1 MRINARAHSLW
12 GTAICVAAI
21 PAFATGTVKGMG
33 VLEGTLVI
41 VDPDDFADGTD
52 MSNAVRGVTLS
63 AIGSTPLTSAV
74 FSDANSFGG
83 QIFGHD
89 GNFEPFWGLVT
100 PSFDASLRADF
111 TVPTDF
117 VSVDFLM
124 NNGFDPGILRAFNAA
139 DELIGEVELPG
150 TAGAGNIETA
160 EISSPIANIAYM
172 IASTPEGTDVF
183 LDRLTFNPG
192 LAECLTVTD
201 EDIDCHA
208 DGSTFT
214 YTVQGV
220 DGCSGGMNTYTFTA
234 SGGAVGEE
242 MCFTVLVGDGGFC
255 CTTEICV
262 TIPDCTAS
270 AVTIIDFD
278 ELSNGDVVTNQF
290 SEATFSSSAGNVII
304 TAQPKIAHTP
314 PNFICT
320 APLDSI
326 PCVEDTFVAFTD
338 AVNSLTFWAIG
349 VNDFGTVAEVNVF
362 VGDVFDTTVD
372 ITGLGD
378 PFTPFMVD
386 LSLFSNVTR
395 IELVN
400 ITDLGGIGWDTFSFS
415 VMTAL
420 PSDLDGD
427 GIVGMVDFLA
437 LLEAW
442 GSCSDC
448 GNCPGDFDGDCS
460 VGILD
465 LLILLGN
472 WG

>member
-52 MSNAVRGVTLS
+52 MSNAVPGVTLS

-172 IASTPEGTDVF
+172 IASTPDGTDVF

-201 EDIDCHA
+201 EAIDCHA

-214 YTVQGV
+214 YTVEGT
-220 DGCSGGMNTYTFTA
+220 DPCTGGTSSYVFTA
-234 SGGAVGEE
+234 SGGAPGEE
-242 MCFTVLVGDGGFC
+242 MCFTLMVIGDNGGFC

-262 TIPDCTAS
+262 TIPDCTP
-270 AVTIIDFD
+270 V
-278 ELSNGDVVTNQF
+278 
-290 SEATFSSSAGNVII
+290 
-304 TAQPKIAHTP
+304 
-314 PNFICT
+314 
-320 APLDSI
+320 
-326 PCVEDTFVAFTD
+326 
-338 AVNSLTFWAIG
+338 
-349 VNDFGTVAEVNVF
+349 
-362 VGDVFDTTVD
+362 
-372 ITGLGD
+372 
-378 PFTPFMVD
+378 
-386 LSLFSNVTR
+386 
-395 IELVN
+395 
-400 ITDLGGIGWDTFSFS
+400 
-415 VMTAL
+415 AL

-437 LLEAW
+437 LLDAW

-448 GNCPGDFDGDCS
+448 GTCPADFDGDCEI
-460 VGILD
+460 GILD

-472 WG
+472 WTA